1 MTVGCLNSGVETSKG
16 AGNVLYLEV
25 HKRENSKKIRTY
37 LYIHGSDAA
46 EEGMCVNFWIL
57 SIYVIEHG
65 WLGINYP
72 PQLFRPLALAACY
85 CRP

>member
-25 HKRENSKKIRTY
+25 HKRENSKKIQTY

-46 EEGMCVNFWIL
+46 EGWNIEVNYYCCLCLKKGCV
-57 SIYVIEHG
+57 
-65 WLGINYP
+65 
-72 PQLFRPLALAACY
+72 
-85 CRP
+85 